1 MRVAL
6 NTNGGRKPPQLKGKK
21 MNCETCKKE
30 LEHND
35 NIFTIDC
42 DKEVCFDCALAAAKK
57 AFEEEREIEILDKNY
72 EEHFLCTWC
81 ENLFP
86 KSELRKEL
94 KMGYLCEWCV
104 EGIHCHGETLYLEY

>member
-1 MRVAL
+1 
-6 NTNGGRKPPQLKGKK
+6 
-21 MNCETCKKE
+21 MNCETCTKE
-30 LEHND
+30 FEPND

-104 EGIHCHGETLYLEY
+104 EGIHSHGETLCLEY